1 MALSLLLSLCRP
13 IANRSSECAE
23 SPGATCTRRYT
34 PVWMRVITLL
44 ACVSQCG
51 CFGLGTTRFYQDQL
65 GYSRAVGDAEKSNT
79 LLNAV
84 RLRYGD
90 TPVVLQP
97 TQVISGYQLQR
108 NVSGGFEVFP
118 AANPSTFLNGS
129 ASAQLQQSPT
139 FTFQPLSGA
148 QFAQSFVQPLSP
160 ADLLPLVMGD
170 LPIDVLFRLSVQSIN
185 GLSNAVALTQ
195 SDAAGS
201 PDFFRLLRDLRR
213 LQVAGFLS
221 VRLQHE
227 AAHVIRHSKSDPG
240 RVYFSFAATRDPSL
254 LPVVNDAKRLLGM
267 PAAATEVE
275 VVYGVSAQPGAS
287 SGPYPFHA
295 RRFGPTEPSDRCSA
309 GRCRTAFDP
318 SDRG

>member
-1 MALSLLLSLCRP
+1 MELSLLLSLCGA
-13 IANRSSECAE
+13 IANRSSECTE

-79 LLNAV
+79 LLNTV

-129 ASAQLQQSPT
+129 ASAQLQQTPT
-139 FTFQPLSGA
+139 LG
-148 QFAQSFVQPLSP
+148 
-160 ADLLPLVMGD
+160 GD
-170 LPIDVLFRLSVQSIN
+170 
-185 GLSNAVALTQ
+185 
-195 SDAAGS
+195 
-201 PDFFRLLRDLRR
+201 RLLKPRRAALAFPEHPKRAAEVVLRPCPLERRALARPFLQRVAEGRD
-213 LQVAGFLS
+213 
-221 VRLQHE
+221 
-227 AAHVIRHSKSDPG
+227 
-240 RVYFSFAATRDPSL
+240 
-254 LPVVNDAKRLLGM
+254 RLL
-267 PAAATEVE
+267 
-275 VVYGVSAQPGAS
+275 
-287 SGPYPFHA
+287 
-295 RRFGPTEPSDRCSA
+295 EPR
-309 GRCRTAFDP
+309 RTAL
-318 SDRG
+318 